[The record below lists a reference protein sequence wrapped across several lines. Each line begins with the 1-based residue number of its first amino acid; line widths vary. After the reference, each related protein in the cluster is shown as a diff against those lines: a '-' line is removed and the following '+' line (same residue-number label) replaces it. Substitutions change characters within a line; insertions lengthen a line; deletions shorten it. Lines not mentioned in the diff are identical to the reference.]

1 MIWWLWLLVGV
12 GLLIVELVTAGGFFA
27 FFFGAAA
34 FVVGLLTALHL
45 GGPEWFQ
52 WALFV
57 ALSAGGVLLFRRPVM
72 HRFGLQPPALP
83 EQEMRGEWALV
94 TEEVHPGG
102 VGKVELRGTTWT
114 ARAHRTVHVG
124 ERVPVERIEGLTVWL
139 SGTESRGGWT
149 PGGGST

>member
-1 MIWWLWLLVGV
+1 MIWWLWLVLGV
-12 GLLIVELVTAGGFFA
+12 GLLIFELVTPGGFFSV
-27 FFFGAAA
+27 FFGAAA
-34 FVVGLLTALHL
+34 QVVGHHDVLHL

-57 ALSAGGVLLFRRPVM
+57 VLSAGSVLLFRRPVM
-72 HRFGLQPPALP
+72 QRFQPPLLP
-83 EQEMRGEWALV
+83 NQEMRGEWALV
-94 TEEVHPGG
+94 TEEVRPGD

-114 ARAHRTVHVG
+114 ARANRTVRVG

-139 SGTESRGGWT
+139 GGTESRGGWL

>member
-1 MIWWLWLLVGV
+1 V
-12 GLLIVELVTAGGFFA
+12 GLLIVELVSAGGFGA

-34 FVVGLLTALHL
+34 LVVGLLTALHL

-57 ALSAGGVLLFRRPVM
+57 VLSGGGLLIFRRPLM
-72 HRFGLQPPALP
+72 QRFGLQPPALP
-83 EQEMRGEWALV
+83 DQEMRGEWAVV
-94 TEEVHPGG
+94 TEEIRPGA

-139 SGTESRGGWT
+139 SGAESRGGWT

>member
-1 MIWWLWLLVGV
+1 MVN
-12 GLLIVELVTAGGFFA
+12 AGSFGA
-27 FFFGAAA
+27 FFFGVAALI
-34 FVVGLLTALHL
+34 VGLLTGLHL

-57 ALSAGGVLLFRRPVM
+57 VLSGGGLLFFRRPLM
-72 HRFGLQPPALP
+72 QRFGLGAPALP

-94 TEEVHPGG
+94 TEEVRPGA

-114 ARAHRTVHVG
+114 ARANRTVHVG

-139 SGTESRGGWT
+139 SGTESRGGWS

>member
-12 GLLIVELVTAGGFFA
+12 GLLIVELVNAGSFGA

-34 FVVGLLTALHL
+34 LVVGLLTALRL

-57 ALSAGGVLLFRRPVM
+57 VLSGGSVLFFRRPLM
-72 HRFGLQPPALP
+72 QRFGLGPPALP

-94 TEEVHPGG
+94 TEEVRPGA

-114 ARAHRTVHVG
+114 ARANRTVHVG

>member
-1 MIWWLWLLVGV
+1 MIWWLWLVLGV
-12 GLLIVELVTAGGFFA
+12 GLLIFELVTPGGFFSV
-27 FFFGAAA
+27 FFGAAA
-34 FVVGLLTALHL
+34 LVVGLLDVLHL

-57 ALSAGGVLLFRRPVM
+57 VLSAGSVLLFRRPVM
-72 HRFGLQPPALP
+72 QRFQPPLLP
-83 EQEMRGEWALV
+83 NQEMRGEWALV
-94 TEEVHPGG
+94 TEEVRPGD

-114 ARAHRTVHVG
+114 ARANRTVRVG

-139 SGTESRGGWT
+139 GGTESRGGWL